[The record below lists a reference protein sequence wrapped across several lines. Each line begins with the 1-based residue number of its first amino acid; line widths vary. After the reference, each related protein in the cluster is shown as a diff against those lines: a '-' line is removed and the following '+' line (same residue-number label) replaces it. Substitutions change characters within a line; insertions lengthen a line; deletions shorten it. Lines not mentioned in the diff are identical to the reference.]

1 MVKICLKIGTAVL
14 FFTISSV
21 SAQTINEGELTVLQG
36 TDFST
41 LSDFD
46 NKTMGD
52 FINDGQLIV
61 YSNFNNDGLVTFSP
75 AKTTGLTCFKGSA
88 HAQVISGTEISE
100 FNNVRF
106 ESNAVQ
112 PAFLLSGI
120 ITVYGTSD
128 FYKGIVSNSNL
139 GGTFVFEEDATHDN
153 TNDDSYVEGYVQRKG
168 NNEFQFPVGDGGYF
182 RPLGINKTDT
192 SGNLF
197 KSKYIFENSDSLHSH
212 TQKDDLITLINNTE
226 YWEFES
232 NQSAIDA
239 ALTLTWNDGTTPYEL
254 TREDADA
261 SLAIVRWDD
270 AEEKWKLYTSA
281 VDAQNQT
288 VTAAVEKAG
297 IFTLAKIRKANF
309 DDDIVIYNALSPNGD
324 GLNDYFNITGLEK
337 FAENSLEI
345 YNRYGVK
352 VFEAADY
359 GTNENWF
366 RGISQGRVT
375 LNKGDGL
382 PTGTY
387 FYVLKVKSLN
397 GTYKEKAG
405 YLYINSN

>member
-1 MVKICLKIGTAVL
+1 MVKICLKISTAVL

-36 TDFST
+36 TEFST
-41 LSDFD
+41 VSDFD

-52 FINDGQLIV
+52 FINDGQFIV
-61 YSNFNNDGLVTFSP
+61 YSNYNNDGLVTFTP
-75 AKTTGLTCFKGSA
+75 TLTTGLTYFKGTA
-88 HAQVISGTEISE
+88 HAQAISGAEISE
-100 FNNVRF
+100 FNNIRF
-106 ESNAVQ
+106 ENKVTQ

-120 ITVYGTSD
+120 ISVYGNSD

-139 GGTFVFEEDATHDN
+139 GGTFVFEENATHDN
-153 TNDDSYVEGYVQRKG
+153 TNDDSYVDGYVNRHG
-168 NNEFQFPVGDGGYF
+168 NNEFQFPVGAGGYF
-182 RPLGINKTDT
+182 RPLAINQTNS
-192 SGNLF
+192 SGSLF
-197 KSKYIFENSDSLHSH
+197 KSKYVFENSDALHSH
-212 TQKDDLITLINNTE
+212 IQKDDLITLIDSAE

-232 NQSAIDA
+232 NQSTVDVAI
-239 ALTLTWNDGTTPYEL
+239 TLSWNNGTTPYEL
-254 TREDADA
+254 TREDADT

-270 AEEKWKLYTSA
+270 AEAKWKLYVSA
-281 VDAQNQT
+281 VDSQNQT
-288 VTAAVEKAG
+288 VTAAIEKAG
-297 IFTLAKIRKANF
+297 IFTLAKIRKANMV
-309 DDDIVIYNALSPNGD
+309 DDIVIYNALSPNGD
-324 GLNDYFNITGLEK
+324 GLNDYFKITGLEK

-352 VFEAADY
+352 VFEATDY

-397 GTYKEKAG
+397 GTYKDKAG
-405 YLYINSN
+405 YLYINAN